1 MAEPLTPEALQRLLN
16 PEQYEAAVTTE
27 GPLLIL
33 AGAGSG
39 KTRVLV
45 HRTAYILDSGRAEP
59 WQIFMVTFTN
69 KAAGEMRERL
79 GKLYGDEVR
88 SAWIGTF
95 HALSARIL
103 RLEGHR
109 LGFQQSF
116 SIYDADDSR
125 RLVKKTM
132 DALNIDSTA
141 RGIPLGAVV
150 HEIDRAKNAGLS
162 PKQFAERAEPFD
174 TPIQKAA
181 RRVYSHYQETLRRAN
196 AMDFGDLLL
205 LAVELL
211 KHHPEA
217 RHRFQRRFRYLM
229 VDEFQD
235 TNHVQFELLRLLAE
249 EHRNLAVVG
258 DDDQA
263 IYRWRGAD
271 VKHILGFERTFPGTK
286 VVKLERNYRSTGNI
300 LAAAN
305 AVIRKNKERHEKS
318 LKTEAPDGVPLG
330 LALVNRSEE
339 EALLVS
345 RAIAARMREGRAP
358 EAFAILYRQNAQSRL
373 FEETLRRE
381 RIPFVVV
388 GGTSFY
394 ERAEVKDVLAY
405 LRLLANPTSTAD
417 FDRIANVPPR
427 GLGDKTLAKLEEAG
441 RAEGKEGVAVLGLP
455 NDKLQ
460 AAGLSDGAI
469 KKLRALGRLLAELG
483 ELAERQSATEVA
495 RQVIERTEYLKY
507 LSDND
512 PATADDRIANVA
524 ELVNSIA
531 ELEDQAEAT
540 PEARGAEP
548 SEDGVD
554 DVLGLGLAGA
564 RTPLQAFLDQAALV
578 SPDDQAEP
586 GAAVSMMTLHSA
598 KGLEFDVVFM
608 VGMEEQT
615 FPSKRAV
622 EEGEPEA
629 MEEERR
635 LCYVGM
641 TRARQELVLTG
652 ARLRRIY
659 GREEVRWP
667 SRFLGELPDG
677 RVANLTV
684 NDRGRG
690 PSATLPTAP
699 PRGGVRVEYDDDL
712 PPKPGWS
719 PMTPARTHLSD
730 GGFGVGTR
738 VAHNTFG
745 VGVVEAT
752 EGEGPA
758 ARLTIRFP
766 VGVKTVV
773 ARFVKS
779 AKDS

>member
-1 MAEPLTPEALQRLLN
+1 VAEPLTAEVLQRLLN

-45 HRTAYILDSGRAEP
+45 HRTAYLLDSRRAEP

-79 GKLYGDEVR
+79 EKLYGPEIR

-103 RLEGHR
+103 RLEGYR
-109 LGFQQSF
+109 LGFGQSF

-125 RLVKKTM
+125 RLIKKTM
-132 DALNIDSTA
+132 DAMNIDSSS
-141 RGIPLGAVV
+141 RGIPLGSVV
-150 HEIDRAKNAGLS
+150 HEIDRAKNAGLG
-162 PKQFAERAEPFD
+162 PKQFAEQAQAFD
-174 TPIQKAA
+174 TPIQKISRA
-181 RRVYSHYQETLRRAN
+181 VYQKYQASLRRAN

-217 RHRFQRRFRYLM
+217 RHRFQRRFRYVM

-235 TNHVQFELLRLLAE
+235 TNHVQFELLQLLSAE
-249 EHRNLAVVG
+249 HGNLAVVG

-271 VKHILGFERTFPGTK
+271 VKHILGFGGTYPNAK

-305 AVIRKNKERHEKS
+305 AVIRKNKQRHDKA
-318 LKTEAPDGVPLG
+318 LKTEAESGPPLG

-339 EALLVS
+339 EALLVA
-345 RAIAARMREGRAP
+345 RAIGARLRKGLKP

-373 FEETLRRE
+373 FEDTLRRE
-381 RIPFVVV
+381 RIPFVVI

-405 LRLLANPTSTAD
+405 LRLLANPASVAD

-427 GLGDKTLAKLEEAG
+427 GLGDKSLAKLREAAE
-441 RAEGKEGVAVLGLP
+441 AEGLEGAAQLSVSQER
-455 NDKLQ
+455 LQ

-469 KKLRALGRLLAELG
+469 KKLRSLGRLLSELSEAAET
-483 ELAERQSATEVA
+483 ESATEVA
-495 RQVIERTEYLKY
+495 RKIIERTEYLKY
-507 LSDND
+507 LSEND
-512 PATADDRIANVA
+512 PATADDRIANVE
-524 ELVNSIA
+524 ELVTSIA
-531 ELEDQAEAT
+531 ELEEQAAK
-540 PEARGAEP
+540 EP
-548 SEDGVD
+548 VD
-554 DVLGLGLAGA
+554 DELGLGLAGA

-578 SPDDQAEP
+578 SPDDQAER
-586 GAAVSMMTLHSA
+586 GAAVSMLTLHSA

-622 EEGEPEA
+622 DSEEGPEA

-641 TRARQELVLTG
+641 TRARKELLLTG

-659 GREEVRWP
+659 GKEEVRWP

-684 NDRGRG
+684 GDGR
-690 PSATLPTAP
+690 PSAPATLPSS
-699 PRGGVRVEYDDDL
+699 PRGGGVRVEYDDDL

-719 PMTPARTHLSD
+719 PMAPARTQLSD
-730 GGFGVGTR
+730 GEFGVGAR

-745 VGVVEAT
+745 VGVVESAD
-752 EGEGPA
+752 GQGPN

-766 VGVKTVV
+766 AGTKTVV